1 MNVEREQVIKQHV
14 MSVARQKVSIILN
27 RLGIDATMLIHP
39 PSVED
44 GYAPV
49 EVKFYDPVDHDAL
62 RKEIAEAMIGGI
74 TFAADG
80 SKAVVDVAYDYNQVC
95 SDTWAHLFRNRLSA
109 AVVDLFNHLY
119 ITKLMIQETA
129 PQYWEIE
136 VCTKY
141 EIDDDFFNDTFKPFI
156 RSHLIPTQAAKRSD
170 DRKSV
175 IAFGI
180 ELE

>member
-1 MNVEREQVIKQHV
+1 
-14 MSVARQKVSIILN
+14 MSVARQKVSVILN
-27 RLGIDATMLIHP
+27 RLNIDATMLIY
-39 PSVED
+39 PSSIED

-49 EVKFYDPVDHDAL
+49 EVKFYDPVDQDAL
-62 RKEIAEAMIGGI
+62 RKEIAESMVGGI
-74 TFAADG
+74 TFASDG
-80 SKAVVDVAYDYNQVC
+80 SKAIVDVAYDYNQMC
-95 SDTWAHLFRNRLSA
+95 SDSWAHMFRNRVSA
-109 AVVDLFNHLY
+109 AVVELFKPLY

-141 EIDDDFFNDTFKPFI
+141 EIDDDFLNDTFKPFI
-156 RSHLIPTQAAKRSD
+156 RSHFIPTQAAKRGD

-175 IAFGI
+175 IAFGF